1 MNLASTR
8 IVTTN
13 VRSLAEFYET
23 ITGVAPV
30 YGSEE
35 FAELR
40 TATGTL
46 AINSVRSSDRF
57 GAGAATAASNR
68 SVVIE
73 FMVDDVDAERERL
86 RPLVARCELEPTNQ
100 PWGNRS
106 MLFRDPDGNLINFYK
121 PLKRAAAE

>member
-86 RPLVARCELEPTNQ
+86 RPLVARCELEPTNLAVRIAKQ
-100 PWGNRS
+100 HRP
-106 MLFRDPDGNLINFYK
+106 INFYK
-121 PLKRAAAE
+121 PLKREAAE

>member
-13 VRSLAEFYET
+13 VRSLAEFYAT

-46 AINSVRSSDRF
+46 A
-57 GAGAATAASNR
+57 
-68 SVVIE
+68 
-73 FMVDDVDAERERL
+73 
-86 RPLVARCELEPTNQ
+86 
-100 PWGNRS
+100 
-106 MLFRDPDGNLINFYK
+106 
-121 PLKRAAAE
+121 